1 MKDYMTLIISIV
13 SFFITLFNFVLF
25 YSNYSVNIVPIM
37 DLENER
43 RYFSLYNEG
52 NRKINSM
59 DTNLDINIDIAYT
72 IYDKKEYEEKG
83 EKANPESRG
92 DVIIPV
98 KDEFIYKVE
107 SVETVKEIVRYNFSN
122 TLRLTQA
129 IKAIDEVV
137 STESSIYIFK
147 SKGQALYGEVS
158 YVPNKIIFEQNTK
171 AYIFKKGLP
180 FSGEKFNGDQLFS
193 YKMKLFHL

>member
-1 MKDYMTLIISIV
+1 MTKNQKQWNQINKNSEDIKELYKQNNNSRMKMKDYMTLIISIV

-43 RYFSLYNEG
+43 PYFSLYNEG

-83 EKANPESRG
+83 EKQIRNQGEMLLFLLKMSL
-92 DVIIPV
+92 
-98 KDEFIYKVE
+98 FIKL
-107 SVETVKEIVRYNFSN
+107 N
-122 TLRLTQA
+122 L
-129 IKAIDEVV
+129 
-137 STESSIYIFK
+137 
-147 SKGQALYGEVS
+147 
-158 YVPNKIIFEQNTK
+158 
-171 AYIFKKGLP
+171 
-180 FSGEKFNGDQLFS
+180 EKQ
-193 YKMKLFHL
+193 